1 MGLSNSTALIKEISR
16 MCAQHLTSRVTP
28 DPVRLTAKVIVHG
41 GMRRMMVKMQ
51 IPRLLSNQRSQ
62 TTHSAFAFHLTF
74 CLVYLF
80 IYRSIYLFARQTILL
95 SEDPPLPC
103 LPVLVFL
110 FVCVCVCLS
119 DYFLLTAE

>member
-1 MGLSNSTALIKEISR
+1 MGLPNSTALITEISR
-16 MCAQHLTSRVTP
+16 MCAQCLTSRVTP

-41 GMRRMMVKMQ
+41 GMRRMTVKMQ

-62 TTHSAFAFHLTF
+62 TSHSAFAFHLTF

-80 IYRSIYLFARQTILL
+80 IYLFARQTILL

-103 LPVLVFL
+103 LPVFVFL
-110 FVCVCVCLS
+110 SVCVCVCLS